1 MKHLFLL
8 RHAKSSWEDPTLA
21 DHERPL
27 SSHGETQAAAI
38 AAGLQRRG
46 VFVGTVYAS
55 PAVRAQQT
63 LAELSR
69 ALPGLA
75 LKSRAHNQPA
85 LYNFEAKAIMRW
97 LINENPRAERIT
109 VVGHNPALKQLAQ
122 QLAPKTA
129 AKLPT
134 LGMLH
139 LALPIDSW
147 EEIENVKTGG
157 ELIDSLTPIDASYAL
172 FKHKMSSQ
180 PKRKKTLKN
189 KKLSKRLQT
198 MLQHQYGLVRALED
212 GVIAGEDPE
221 FLHQYRVNLRRSRAV
236 AEAVRAVIK
245 VPKLKKALTRIKKRA
260 QATSELRD
268 LDVFLLDVGDAP
280 DLPQLGAP
288 LRQWLRD
295 AARQR
300 HQALCE
306 ELANETYQ
314 DDMQRWQTLIDSDAF
329 ARALN
334 TLKPK
339 QVTQVLEERI
349 ARHDEQLAELKP
361 DAPDEALH
369 ELRKS
374 VKRIRYL
381 AELMPEQYSDFLK
394 RLKPRQKLLGDFQD
408 CTVQLAWLDTFER
421 EQPLPDAAKAE
432 LHAWRQTLITRQE
445 HQREQVCQLAPLA
458 L

>member
-1 MKHLFLL
+1 ML

-21 DHERPL
+21 DDERPL
-27 SSHGETQAAAI
+27 SAHGKTQAAAI
-38 AAGLQRRG
+38 AAGLQHRS
-46 VFVGTVYAS
+46 VFAGTVYAS

-63 LAELSR
+63 LAELSH

-75 LKSRAHNQPA
+75 LKSRAHSEPA
-85 LYNFEAKAIMRW
+85 LYNFDANAIIRW
-97 LINENPRAERIT
+97 LVHEKPSAERIT
-109 VVGHNPALKQLAQ
+109 LVGHNPALKQLAQ
-122 QLAPKTA
+122 QLAPKAA

-139 LALPIDSW
+139 LALPIDRW
-147 EEIENVKTGG
+147 EDVEKLKTGA

-172 FKHKMSSQ
+172 FKHNIPPQ
-180 PKRKKTLKN
+180 PTLKKTLKS
-189 KKLSKRLQT
+189 KKLPKRLPT
-198 MLQHQYGLVRALED
+198 MLQHRYGLVRELEP
-212 GVIAGEDPE
+212 GVIVGEDAE

-236 AEAVRAVIK
+236 AEAVRAIIK
-245 VPKLKKALTRIKKRA
+245 MPKLKKALTRIKKHA

-268 LDVFLLDVGDAP
+268 LDVFLLDISDTP
-280 DLPQLGAP
+280 DLPHLGAP

-306 ELANETYQ
+306 TLASDAYQ
-314 DDMQRWQTLIDSDAF
+314 DDMQRWQTLIASKAF

-339 QVTQVLEERI
+339 QIARVLEARI
-349 ARHDEQLAELKP
+349 AHHDEQLAELSTDSP
-361 DAPDEALH
+361 SEALH

-381 AELMPEQYSDFLK
+381 AELMPEQHSDVLK

-408 CTVQLAWLDTFER
+408 RTVQLAWLDAFEH
-421 EQPLPDAAKAE
+421 EHPLHDAAKAE
-432 LHAWRQTLITRQE
+432 LHAWRQTLMGRQQ
-445 HQREQVCQLAPLA
+445 HRREQVCQLAPLA
-458 L
+458 P